1 MGVPI
6 DTHVFRSNVSHKVK
20 ELSTEIES
28 QLKQFAIGLG
38 NQLLKLLAEVPQFN
52 NDRALFS
59 DFLKSELR
67 LNLPDAELAIAIA
80 REAQVGKYEL
90 LANST
95 LIIFDI
101 MSKMVEKEIPEKA
114 SEFGAVKKAFLSS

>member
-1 MGVPI
+1 M
-6 DTHVFRSNVSHKVK
+6 SNKVK

-52 NDRALFS
+52 NDRGLFS

-67 LNLPDAELAIAIA
+67 LTLPDAELAIAIA
-80 REAQVGKYEL
+80 REAQVGKSDL
-90 LANST
+90 LARSSGA
-95 LIIFDI
+95 LLDM
-101 MSKMVEKEIPEKA
+101 MSKMLEKEIPDKA
-114 SEFGAVKKAFLSS
+114 SEFRAVKKAFLNT

>member
-1 MGVPI
+1 M
-6 DTHVFRSNVSHKVK
+6 SNKVK
-20 ELSTEIES
+20 EISSEIES

-38 NQLLKLLAEVPQFN
+38 NQLLKLLADVPQFN
-52 NDRALFS
+52 NDRGLFS

-67 LNLPDAELAIAIA
+67 LSLPDAELAIAIA

-95 LIIFDI
+95 LVIFD
-101 MSKMVEKEIPEKA
+101 MMQKMVEKEIPDKA
-114 SEFGAVKKAFLSS
+114 SEFGAVKKAFLNS